1 MTATRPCRRGKRAF
15 VVLLAAAALVRAEE
29 APDPGWRLTVIP
41 SFERPALHQNI
52 PGANT
57 AVVAAARHTGYGEL
71 AYATTRGAWRLAR
84 ELAEAQGARWLA
96 AADVQIRRDRNRVI
110 DRILITGDDPLLP
123 ALAVTPAF
131 HDRFEPLLGAG
142 FHVIIPHRR
151 LIALYP
157 RLGGGI
163 PPGEAAALVEM
174 NRYAIDPVSREVFRA
189 GRGSLAGDGILE
201 EE

>member
-1 MTATRPCRRGKRAF
+1 MTATRPRLRGKRAF
-15 VVLLAAAALVRAEE
+15 LALLLAAAVLRAEE

-41 SFERPALHQNI
+41 SFERPTLHENI

-57 AVVAAARHTGYGEL
+57 AIVAPARNAGYDEME
-71 AYATTRGAWRLAR
+71 YATTRAAWRYAR
-84 ELAEAQGARWLA
+84 DLAEAQGERWLA
-96 AADVQIRRDRNRVI
+96 AADVQIRRDPHRVI

-142 FHVIIPHRR
+142 FHVIIPHRN

-157 RLGGGI
+157 RVGGTI
-163 PPGEAAALVEM
+163 PPREAASLLEM
-174 NRYAIDPVSREVFRA
+174 NRYAGYPVSREVFRA
-189 GRGSLAGDGILE
+189 FRGGLTGDGILE
-201 EE
+201 D